1 LKINLPNGRKIMSDQ
16 SWLSKLRQHRA
27 IAVIRSSQMEL
38 AYEMAKA
45 VAVGGMKLIE
55 ITWNS
60 DRAGDLI
67 KQLRTE
73 LPDCTIGT
81 GTLLNMEDLEN
92 AIASGVEFIFTPHVN
107 ADIIRTANLQNI
119 PVIPGALTPTE
130 IVNAWN
136 SGANCVKVFP
146 VQSLGGVNY
155 IKSLQAPLSN
165 IPMIPTGGITLANAH
180 QFIKAGAIAVGLS
193 TELFPQDLIKARKW
207 DAISQLAKDLNQQI
221 NQIP

>member
-1 LKINLPNGRKIMSDQ
+1 LKINLPNGRTIMSDQ
-16 SWLSKLRQHRA
+16 SWLLKLRQHRA

-38 AYEMAKA
+38 AYAMAKA
-45 VAVGGMKLIE
+45 VAAGGMKLIE

-81 GTLLNMEDLEN
+81 GTLLNMDDLEN
-92 AIASGVEFIFTPHVN
+92 AIASGVQFLFTPHVN
-107 ADIIRTANLQNI
+107 AEIIRTANLQNI

-136 SGANCVKVFP
+136 SGADCVKVFP

-165 IPMIPTGGITLANAH
+165 IPLIPTGGITLANAH
-180 QFIKAGAIAVGLS
+180 EFIKAGAIAVGLS
-193 TELFPQDLIKARKW
+193 SELFPQDLIKAQKW
-207 DAISQLAKDLNQQI
+207 DAISQLATDLNQQI
-221 NQIP
+221 NQI

>member
-1 LKINLPNGRKIMSDQ
+1 MSDQ

-81 GTLLNMEDLEN
+81 GTLLNMDDLEN